1 MEPLLPV
8 CIAAA
13 LLAGFVQ
20 GFAGFGSVLV
30 ALPLLLTVLDVR
42 AAVPLGSLI
51 AVSINAVMVARLH
64 GHIQRGAMKILMA
77 GSIPGMAAG
86 AWVLKDAPD
95 ALIKGI
101 LGGVILLLVGQS
113 AVSPAAS
120 TPGQAPMSRLWAVV
134 AGFCSG
140 TVGVCTGAN
149 GPPVIAWAARQPWRR
164 DELRATLTFYFL
176 LTGLCIVGVQS
187 VQGVVTRQVLTLFA
201 WSLPPLL
208 AGIKIGNACC
218 GRADERT
225 FRRAVLTLLGLIGA
239 TLVWQ
244 AAATSLR

>member
-8 CIAAA
+8 CLTAA

-42 AAVPLGSLI
+42 TAVPLGSLV
-51 AVSINAVMVARLH
+51 AVSINVVMVARLH
-64 GHIQRGAMKILMA
+64 GHIQRGPMKTLIA
-77 GSIPGMAAG
+77 GSLPGMAAG

-101 LGGVILLLVGQS
+101 LGAVILLLVAQS
-113 AVSPAAS
+113 VVSPAPR
-120 TPGQAPMSRLWAVV
+120 TAPAGRFWAVV

-149 GPPVIAWAARQPWRR
+149 GPPVIAWASRQPWRR

-176 LTGLCIVGVQS
+176 LTGLCIVTVQS
-187 VQGVVTRQVLTLFA
+187 TQGVVTRQVLTLFA
-201 WSLPPLL
+201 WSLPALL
-208 AGIKIGNACC
+208 AGIKIGGACC
-218 GRADERT
+218 GKVDERT
-225 FRRAVLTLLGLIGA
+225 FRTVVLTLLGLIG
-239 TLVWQ
+239 TSMVWQ
-244 AAATSLR
+244 AAGTALR